1 MQNSDAQ
8 SLDTTVHSQVTNSAP
23 ANHAEPSRYY
33 TDDDVNRIVASKKQS
48 AYDKGLKDGRSEFSQ
63 SSYQSNNY
71 QQNQSQT
78 PDIESKINSVV
89 EQRLA
94 AEREAQLK
102 QYQEQEA
109 HSNAMKAMQIAED
122 YKNRIKSASSKY
134 PEIEK
139 NVLSLNYQS
148 RGMGDLVHLAMEHG
162 DYVGDIMH
170 ELQEHPT
177 KLISLQNLAA
187 DHPHAAK
194 KELEKLVASIKQ
206 NDEAAKNQ
214 PKVRAPLSQM
224 SPSNIG
230 LDSGY
235 DSPSDYRNAP
245 WLRG

>member
-1 MQNSDAQ
+1 VQNSDAQ
-8 SLDTTVHSQVTNSAP
+8 SLDTTVHSPVTSAP
-23 ANHAEPSRYY
+23 ATHAEPRY
-33 TDDDVNRIVASKKQS
+33 TDEDVNRIVASKKQS
-48 AYDKGLKDGRSEFSQ
+48 AYEKGVKDGRSEFSQ
-63 SSYQSNNY
+63 PSYQSNTY
-71 QQNQSQT
+71 QQNPSQV

-94 AEREAQLK
+94 AERETQLR

-109 HSNAMKAMQIAED
+109 QSNAIKAMKIAED
-122 YKNRIKSASSKY
+122 FKNRIKSASSKY

-148 RGMGDLVHLAMEHG
+148 RGMGDLVHLAMDHG
-162 DYVGDIMH
+162 EYVADIMN
-170 ELQEHPT
+170 ELHEHPT

-206 NDEAAKNQ
+206 NEEAAKNQ
-214 PKVRAPLSQM
+214 QKVREPLSQM

-235 DSPSDYRNAP
+235 NSPSDYRNAP